1 MKSILRAVALFL
13 MMILLLSTVA
23 CGNEDERDVL
33 AVTILPE
40 RDFVL
45 AVVGEDFRIV
55 TLVPPGH
62 SPETY
67 EPTVSTM
74 MALSDAAAY
83 FSIGVP
89 VEDTALLPALP
100 QDVLHVSLAD
110 AVTAAYPDLMIDG
123 GRDPHIWLSPS
134 RVRVM
139 VAKILETVCAL
150 RPERAEVYR
159 QNAAAYLARID
170 AADARI
176 RDLIATSGVSEF
188 FVYHPAFGY
197 LADEYGLTM
206 HALEHEGSEATA
218 SHMAAM
224 VELARER
231 GIRVIFYQA
240 ETDSRQAEAF
250 AAEIGG
256 TAVKLSPLAENYVEN
271 LEVMA
276 AAIASLGEETK
287 P

>member
-1 MKSILRAVALFL
+1 MKLTKRAFALIL
-13 MMILLLSTVA
+13 MMAVLLSLAA
-23 CGNEDERDVL
+23 CGNGDEREVI

-40 RDFVL
+40 RELV
-45 AVVGEDFRIV
+45 ASVVGEDFRIV

-67 EPTVSTM
+67 EPTAGTM
-74 MALSDAAAY
+74 MDLADAAVY

-89 VEDTALLPALP
+89 VEATSLLPSLP
-100 QDVLHVSLAD
+100 KNTLHVSLAD
-110 AVTAAYPDLMIDG
+110 AAAAVYPDLAIDG
-123 GRDPHIWLSPS
+123 GRDPHIWLSPK

-139 VAKILETVCAL
+139 VEAILETVCTL
-150 RPERAEVYR
+150 RPDRAEIYR
-159 QNAAAYLARID
+159 ENAAAYIASLE

-176 RDLIATSGVSEF
+176 RSGIEESGVTEF
-188 FVYHPAFGY
+188 IVYHPAFGY

-206 HALEHEGSEATA
+206 HALEDEGSEATA
-218 SHMAAM
+218 LDMAAM
-224 VELARER
+224 VDFAKARN
-231 GIRVIFYQA
+231 IRVIFYQA

-256 TAVKLSPLAENYVEN
+256 RAVMLSPLAEHYIEN

-276 AAIASLGEETK
+276 EAIASLGEE
-287 P
+287 

>member
-1 MKSILRAVALFL
+1 MKPTKRAFALFL
-13 MMILLLSTVA
+13 MIFLLLAFFS
-23 CGNEDERDVL
+23 CGARDDRPVL

-40 RDFVL
+40 RDFVA

-67 EPTVSTM
+67 EPTAHTM
-74 MALSDAAAY
+74 MELSGAAAY
-83 FSIGVP
+83 FSVGVP
-89 VEDTALLPALP
+89 VEAAALLPSLP
-100 QDVLHVSLAD
+100 DHVKHVSLAD
-110 AVTAAYPDLMIDG
+110 AAAAAYPDLTIDG
-123 GRDPHIWLSPS
+123 GRDPHIWLSPR
-134 RVRVM
+134 RVCVM
-139 VAKILETVCAL
+139 VEAILDTACAL
-150 RPERAEVYR
+150 RPDRAALYR
-159 QNAAAYLARID
+159 ENAASYIASVE

-176 RDLIATSGVSEF
+176 RTLIADVGVTEF
-188 FVYHPAFGY
+188 LVYHPAFGY

-206 HALEHEGSEATA
+206 HALENEGSEATA
-218 SHMAAM
+218 QQMASM
-224 VELARER
+224 VDMAKER

-256 TAVKLSPLAENYVEN
+256 RAVMLSPLAEDYVEN

-276 AAIASLGEETK
+276 TAIASLGEESV

>member
-1 MKSILRAVALFL
+1 MKLIMRAFAFFL
-13 MMILLLSTVA
+13 MALLLLSAVA
-23 CGNEDERDVL
+23 CDEGDERDVL
-33 AVTILPE
+33 AVTILPQS
-40 RDFVL
+40 DFVY

-62 SPETY
+62 SPEAY
-67 EPTVSTM
+67 EPTAQTM
-74 MALSDAAAY
+74 MALADAAAY

-89 VEDTALLPALP
+89 VEDAALLPALP
-100 QDVLHVSLAD
+100 KDVLHVPLAD

-139 VAKILETVCAL
+139 VDKILETVCAL
-150 RPERAEVYR
+150 RPDRAEIYR
-159 QNAAAYLARID
+159 QNAAAYLADID

-176 RDLIATSGVSEF
+176 RSLIATSGVSEF

-218 SHMAAM
+218 LDMAAM
-224 VELARER
+224 VDMAKARN
-231 GIRVIFYQA
+231 IRVIFYQA
-240 ETDSRQAEAF
+240 EIDSRQAEAF

-256 TAVKLSPLAENYVEN
+256 AAVMLSPLAENYVEN

-276 AAIASLGEETK
+276 SAIASLGEE
-287 P
+287 

>member
-1 MKSILRAVALFL
+1 MNLIKRALALFL
-13 MMILLLSTVA
+13 MILMLLSLFSCRDTD
-23 CGNEDERDVL
+23 GRDVI

-40 RDFVL
+40 RDFVS

-67 EPTVSTM
+67 EPTAGTM
-74 MALSDAAAY
+74 MDLADAAAY

-89 VEDTALLPALP
+89 VEAASLLPSLP
-100 QDVLHVSLAD
+100 KDTLHVSLAD
-110 AVTAAYPDLMIDG
+110 GVAAAYPDLVIDG
-123 GRDPHIWLSPS
+123 GRDPHIWLSPK

-139 VAKILETVCAL
+139 VEAILETVSAL
-150 RPERAEVYR
+150 RPDRADAYR
-159 QNAAAYLARID
+159 QNADAYLARID
-170 AADARI
+170 AADTRI
-176 RDLIATSGVSEF
+176 RALIAESGVTEF

-206 HALEHEGSEATA
+206 HALEQEGSEATA
-218 SHMAAM
+218 VDMAAM
-224 VELARER
+224 IDLAKER
-231 GIRVIFYQA
+231 DIRVIFYQA

-256 TAVKLSPLAENYVEN
+256 RAVMLSPLAEKYVEN
-271 LEVMA
+271 LEIMA
-276 AAIASLGEETK
+276 GAIASIRGE
-287 P
+287 